1 MLTRGSRGQALL
13 ESTFMLPILILLMFG
28 VVYFSNLGMVNVRA
42 QLAVRYGALVLF
54 APNNPAIYTA
64 ADIYSGSSQQNNV
77 CGGAVPPVGIF
88 YNASP
93 YPGPTSDPYW
103 IPVADPAPQG
113 TCGLKAI
120 NLPGANF
127 LALWLTAANMSVTA
141 KSQLPPYLA
150 SIPGLNQNVT
160 ASLPLFKASWPTAI
174 IACTDKMAP
183 TVQGGLTAGGTSP
196 VQVLPASGWPA
207 SCPQ

>member
-1 MLTRGSRGQALL
+1 MLTFGSRGQALL
-13 ESTFMLPILILLMFG
+13 ESTFMLPILILLVFG
-28 VVYFSNLGMVNVRA
+28 IVYFSNLGMVNVRA

-54 APNNPAIYTA
+54 APNNTAVYTA
-64 ADIYSGSSQQNNV
+64 ADIYSGASQQNNV
-77 CGGAVPPVGIF
+77 CGSAVPPVGVF

-93 YPGPTSDPYW
+93 YPGPTTDPYW
-103 IPVADPAPQG
+103 VPAADPAPAG

-127 LALWLTAANMSVTA
+127 LALWLTAANMQVTA
-141 KSQLPPYLA
+141 KSQMPAYLA
-150 SIPGLNQNVT
+150 GIPGLNPSVT

-183 TVQGGLTAGGTSP
+183 TVKGGLTAGGTSP